1 MHAIEI
7 AKTYI
12 QAAQTGDQATLGR
25 VISPDVVW
33 HQPGHNQF
41 SGTHRGMAA
50 VGQML
55 GQMMA
60 VSQGTFA
67 ITRADHY
74 MANGDWVAITIEFAG
89 QANGMQLKQPGVDLI
104 RIEGGKIVEVWLFWF
119 LLIEILLIDKAAF
132 YLNDYSSAFAL
143 VLTPERKL
151 SREDIAVVLENL
163 EKQGYHL
170 QMPPA
175 EDEYIEHLP
184 EELLRR
190 NDPM

>member
-12 QAAQTGDQATLGR
+12 QAVQTGDQATLGR

-41 SGTHRGMAA
+41 SDTHRGMAA

-60 VSQGTFA
+60 VSKGTFA

-74 MANGDWVAITIEFAG
+74 MANGDWVAVSIEFAG
-89 QANGMQLKQPGVDLI
+89 QRDGLTLQQAGVDLL
-104 RIEGGKIVEVWLFWF
+104 RIADGKIVEVRLFSSDPAQ
-119 LLIEILLIDKAAF
+119 EDAF
-132 YLNDYSSAFAL
+132 WGN
-143 VLTPERKL
+143 
-151 SREDIAVVLENL
+151 
-163 EKQGYHL
+163 
-170 QMPPA
+170 
-175 EDEYIEHLP
+175 
-184 EELLRR
+184 
-190 NDPM
+190 

>member
-60 VSQGTFA
+60 VSKGTFA

-74 MANGDWVAITIEFAG
+74 MANGDWVAITLEFAG
-89 QANGMQLKQPGVDLI
+89 EANGLKLKQPGVDLI
-104 RIEGGKIVEVWLFWF
+104 RIEGGKVVEVRLFSSDQAQ
-119 LLIEILLIDKAAF
+119 EDAF
-132 YLNDYSSAFAL
+132 WG
-143 VLTPERKL
+143 R
-151 SREDIAVVLENL
+151 
-163 EKQGYHL
+163 
-170 QMPPA
+170 
-175 EDEYIEHLP
+175 
-184 EELLRR
+184 
-190 NDPM
+190 